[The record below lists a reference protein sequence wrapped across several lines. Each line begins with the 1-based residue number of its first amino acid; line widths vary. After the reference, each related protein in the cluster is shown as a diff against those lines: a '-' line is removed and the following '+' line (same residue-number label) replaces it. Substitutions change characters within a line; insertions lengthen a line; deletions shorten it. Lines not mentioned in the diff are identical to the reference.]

1 MKRYDEIVGG
11 EYDSNME
18 FREDGDYVLYSDVSS
33 EIHDLKFII
42 KGQSEHIEVLEKRVK
57 ELEWQPIETAPRDGT
72 PVDLWH
78 KNGFTVNETWWTDDE
93 CWSCVMDDD
102 QFSHWKKVIPP
113 QV

>member
-1 MKRYDEIVGG
+1 MKRYESDYNGDPMETKDGQYYLCEDVDKEIG
-11 EYDSNME
+11 S
-18 FREDGDYVLYSDVSS
+18 
-33 EIHDLKFII
+33 
-42 KGQSEHIEVLEKRVK
+42 LEKRVK
-57 ELEWQPIETAPRDGT
+57 ELEWQPIDTAPRDGT

-102 QFSHWKKVIPP
+102 QFTHWKKVIPP